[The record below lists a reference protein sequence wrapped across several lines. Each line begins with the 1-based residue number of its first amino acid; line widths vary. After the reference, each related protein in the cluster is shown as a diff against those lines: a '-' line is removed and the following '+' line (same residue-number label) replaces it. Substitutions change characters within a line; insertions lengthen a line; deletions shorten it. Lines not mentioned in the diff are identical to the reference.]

1 MSKLSNYDQA
11 TYKIIASDLN
21 VGNCYCKAP
30 VLNHK
35 PLDSAASDLFSS
47 HGFQQ
52 LIDIPTRVTINCLSL
67 IDLIFVNDSDD
78 VVCHG
83 TLPKIADHEGVLASF
98 NIESQKP
105 KPKTKIIYYYK
116 NADINGLIKQIKDF
130 DFQNFV
136 FNHPTVDQPEIYSK
150 VLKNAFAQFVPTKTV
165 TIRPADQ
172 PWANNY
178 TFAIEKENQKLY
190 VL

>member
-1 MSKLSNYDQA
+1 MSQISNYDKA
-11 TYKIIASDLN
+11 NYKIIASDLN
-21 VGNCYCKAP
+21 FGNCYCKAP

-83 TLPKIADHEGVLASF
+83 TLTTIADHKGVLASF
-98 NIESQKP
+98 NIESQTP
-105 KPKTKIIYYYK
+105 KPKTKIIYDFK
-116 NADINGLIKQIKDF
+116 NADINGLIKHIKDL
-130 DFQNFV
+130 DF
-136 FNHPTVDQPEIYSK
+136 
-150 VLKNAFAQFVPTKTV
+150 KTLFS
-165 TIRPADQ
+165 T
-172 PWANNY
+172 
-178 TFAIEKENQKLY
+178 TLLLTNQKY
-190 VL
+190 TVKC